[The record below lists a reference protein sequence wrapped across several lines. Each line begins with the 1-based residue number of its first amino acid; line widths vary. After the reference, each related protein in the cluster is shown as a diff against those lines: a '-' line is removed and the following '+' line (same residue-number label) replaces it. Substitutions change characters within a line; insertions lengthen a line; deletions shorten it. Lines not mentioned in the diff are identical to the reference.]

1 MQGGSIRRHYQ
12 VRYFWQGNGQA
23 PSFRPRRLCG
33 QLRLSRRCSVTKHP
47 SQQRFLPDDDVA
59 FVELPRLRQAPVAKK
74 VYHVLSSRSWTRD
87 RSKSLNV
94 RVTGWGT
101 INARQA
107 NIASQD
113 FTVLGGSLSDMRR
126 TLRRSGT
133 LWRRGAPVIGWND
146 PCGARIHR
154 IRKGT
159 ATLADYSDVFKRNVE
174 ESRPADFSHGA

>member
-126 TLRRSGT
+126 TLRRSAT
-133 LWRRGAPVIGWND
+133 LWRRGGSGHRMERPLRRPHPSHPERHGH
-146 PCGARIHR
+146 AR
-154 IRKGT
+154 
-159 ATLADYSDVFKRNVE
+159 
-174 ESRPADFSHGA
+174 